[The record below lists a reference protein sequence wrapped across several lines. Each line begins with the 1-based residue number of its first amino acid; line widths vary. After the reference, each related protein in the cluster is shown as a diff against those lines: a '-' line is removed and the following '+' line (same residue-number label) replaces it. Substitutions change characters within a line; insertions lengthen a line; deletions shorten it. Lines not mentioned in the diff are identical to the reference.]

1 MQTGVERHVDLV
13 ELERALRADP
23 LDGLARVVAQVA
35 AGLAIERDESHPRR
49 CCHSSR
55 VEHVE
60 LVVFGLLVA
69 TAALAVLAGVVRVPY
84 PITLV
89 LGGTAI
95 GFLPGV
101 PTVELDP
108 DIVLLIFLPPL
119 LYGAAF
125 FTSVRELR
133 QNVRSI
139 ATLAIP
145 LVAVTMAAVAV
156 VAHEVVGL
164 GWAESFV
171 LGAIVSPTDAVA
183 PSEIM
188 RRVGAPRRLLAI
200 VEGENLTNDWTALV
214 LYRFAVAAVV
224 SGSFT
229 LWKAGLEFI
238 ASGVGGLLVGLAAGM
253 LIRYVRSRIDDP
265 PTEITI
271 SILSGY
277 VGYLPAEEL
286 GLSGVIAAVTTGLY
300 MAWYTP
306 QLTTPVMRLQ
316 GVAVWEILTFLLN
329 AVLFLL
335 VGLQLPGILDDLSG
349 NSPADLV
356 LWGGLVSAV
365 VIGVRLAWVFTLPYV
380 ARLIDRRGARR
391 RRRSRAQERLVLGW
405 AGMRGSVSLAA
416 ALAIP
421 LETDAGG
428 PFPERDLIIFLAFAV
443 ILATLVGQGLTL
455 GPLIRRLDVEDD
467 GQDSQEDTLARRR
480 VAEAALARLD
490 ELGEPDWISP
500 ESVGRARNVFDY
512 RERRF
517 GALED
522 GAGENFEERANAWR
536 RLMHDLLDAQ
546 RQELLALRNRGE
558 ISDDI
563 RRRVER
569 DLDLEESRLEN

>member
-1 MQTGVERHVDLV
+1 
-13 ELERALRADP
+13 
-23 LDGLARVVAQVA
+23 
-35 AGLAIERDESHPRR
+35 
-49 CCHSSR
+49 

-60 LVVFGLLVA
+60 LIVFGLLLA
-69 TAALAVLAGVVRVPY
+69 IAGLAVLARVVGVPY

-89 LGGTAI
+89 LGGAVI

-125 FTSVRELR
+125 FSSVRELR
-133 QNVRSI
+133 QNAKAI

-145 LVAVTMAAVAV
+145 LVFVTMAAVAV

-183 PSEIM
+183 PAEIM
-188 RRVGAPRRLLAI
+188 RRVGAPRRLVAI

-224 SGSFT
+224 SGSFS
-229 LWKAGLEFI
+229 LWEAGLEFI
-238 ASGVGGLLVGLAAGM
+238 ASGVGGLIVGLAAGW
-253 LIRYVRSRIDDP
+253 LIRQVRSRIDDP

-306 QLTTPVMRLQ
+306 QLTTAVMRLQ

-335 VGLQLPGILDDLSG
+335 VGLQLPGILDDISG
-349 NSPADLV
+349 NSAGDLV

-365 VIGVRLAWVFTLPYV
+365 VVGVRLAWVFTLPFV
-380 ARLIDRRGARR
+380 SRLLDRRESQRVRR
-391 RRRSRAQERLVLGW
+391 IPAEQRLVIGW
-405 AGMRGSVSLAA
+405 ASMRGSVSLAA

-421 LETDAGG
+421 LHTDAGD
-428 PFPERDLIIFLAFAV
+428 PFPERALIIFLAFAV
-443 ILATLVGQGLTL
+443 ILVTLVGQGLTL
-455 GPLIRRLDVEDD
+455 GPLINRLGIEDD
-467 GQDSQEDTLARRR
+467 GQESHEDTVARRR
-480 VAEAALARLD
+480 VAEAALARLE

-500 ESVGRARNVFDY
+500 ESVGRARQLFDY
-512 RERRF
+512 RQRRF

-522 GAGENFEERANAWR
+522 GDGGDNYEERANAWR
-536 RLMHDLLDAQ
+536 RLMYDLYDAQ
-546 RQELLALRNRGE
+546 REALLDLRNTGA
-558 ISDDI
+558 ISDEV

-569 DLDLEESRLEN
+569 DIDLEETRIEN

>member
-1 MQTGVERHVDLV
+1 
-13 ELERALRADP
+13 
-23 LDGLARVVAQVA
+23 
-35 AGLAIERDESHPRR
+35 
-49 CCHSSR
+49 
-55 VEHVE
+55 VEHIE

-69 TAALAVLAGVVRVPY
+69 IAALAVLAGVLRVPY

-89 LGGTAI
+89 LGGTVI

-133 QNVRSI
+133 QNARSI
-139 ATLAIP
+139 AMLAIP
-145 LVAVTMAAVAV
+145 LVFVTMAAVAV

-183 PSEIM
+183 PAEIL

-200 VEGENLTNDWTALV
+200 VEGENLTNDWTALI
-214 LYRFAVAAVV
+214 LYRFAIAAVV
-224 SGSFT
+224 SGSFSF
-229 LWKAGLEFI
+229 WKAGVEFI
-238 ASGVGGLLVGLAAGM
+238 ASGIGGLLVGLAAGW
-253 LIRYVRSRIDDP
+253 LIRQVRSRIDDP

-286 GLSGVIAAVTTGLY
+286 GFSGVIAAVTTGIY

-316 GVAVWEILTFLLN
+316 GVAIWEILTFLLN
-329 AVLFLL
+329 ALLFLL

-349 NSPADLV
+349 RSASELV
-356 LWGGLVSAV
+356 LWGALVSGAV
-365 VIGVRLAWVFTLPYV
+365 ITVRLVWMFTMPYV
-380 ARLIDRRGARR
+380 IRMVDRRESQRQRR
-391 RRRSRAQERLVLGW
+391 VPAGPRLVVGW

-421 LETDAGG
+421 LRTDAGA
-428 PFPERDLIIFLAFAV
+428 PFPERDLIIFLAFVV
-443 ILATLVGQGLTL
+443 ILVTLVGQGLTL
-455 GPLIRRLDVEDD
+455 RPLIDWVGLEDD
-467 GQDSQEDTLARRR
+467 GEEGREDTLARRR
-480 VAEAALARLD
+480 VAEAALQRLED
-490 ELGEPDWISP
+490 LGEPDWISP
-500 ESVGRARNVFDY
+500 ESVGRARQLFDY
-512 RERRF
+512 RQRRF
-517 GALED
+517 GALEEGD
-522 GAGENFEERANAWR
+522 GDNLEDRANAWR
-536 RLMHDLLDAQ
+536 RLMYDLFDAQ
-546 RQELLALRNRGE
+546 REALLELRNE
-558 ISDDI
+558 SVISDEV

-569 DLDLEESRLEN
+569 DLDLEESRLQD

>member
-1 MQTGVERHVDLV
+1 
-13 ELERALRADP
+13 
-23 LDGLARVVAQVA
+23 
-35 AGLAIERDESHPRR
+35 
-49 CCHSSR
+49 

-60 LVVFGLLVA
+60 LIVFGLLLA
-69 TAALAVLAGVVRVPY
+69 IAGLAVLARVVGVPY

-89 LGGTAI
+89 LGGTVI

-125 FTSVRELR
+125 FSSVRELK
-133 QNVRSI
+133 QNAKAI

-145 LVAVTMAAVAV
+145 LVFVTMAVVAV

-164 GWAESFV
+164 GWQESFV

-183 PSEIM
+183 PAEIM
-188 RRVGAPRRLLAI
+188 RRIGAPRRLVAI

-214 LYRFAVAAVV
+214 LYRFAVAAVT
-224 SGSFT
+224 SGSFS
-229 LWKAGLEFI
+229 LWKAGLEFV
-238 ASGVGGLLVGLAAGM
+238 ASGVGGLLVGLAAGW
-253 LIRYVRSRIDDP
+253 LIRQVRSRIDDP

-306 QLTTPVMRLQ
+306 QLTTAVMRLQ

-335 VGLQLPGILDDLSG
+335 VGLQLPGILDQLSG
-349 NSPADLV
+349 RETSDLV
-356 LWGGLVSAV
+356 LWGALLSAV
-365 VIGVRLAWVFTLPYV
+365 VILVRLAWVFTLPY
-380 ARLIDRRGARR
+380 ALRLLDRRESRR
-391 RRRSRAQERLVLGW
+391 RRRLGAPERLVVGW

-421 LETDAGG
+421 LETDAGAA
-428 PFPERDLIIFLAFAV
+428 FPGRDLIIFLAFAV
-443 ILATLVGQGLTL
+443 ILVTLVGQGLTL
-455 GPLIRRLDVEDD
+455 GPLIDWLGVHDD
-467 GQDSQEDTLARRR
+467 GEEGNEDTLARRR
-480 VAEAALARLD
+480 VAEAALERL
-490 ELGEPDWISP
+490 EQLGEPDWIAP
-500 ESVGRARNVFDY
+500 ESVGRARQLFDY
-512 RERRF
+512 RQRRF

-522 GAGENFEERANAWR
+522 GDGDNYEERADAWR
-536 RLMHDLLDAQ
+536 RLMYDLYDAQ
-546 RQELLALRNRGE
+546 RQALLELRNSGA
-558 ISDDI
+558 ISDEV

-569 DLDLEESRLEN
+569 DIDLEETRIQN

>member
-1 MQTGVERHVDLV
+1 
-13 ELERALRADP
+13 
-23 LDGLARVVAQVA
+23 
-35 AGLAIERDESHPRR
+35 
-49 CCHSSR
+49 

-60 LVVFGLLVA
+60 LIVFGLLLA
-69 TAALAVLAGVVRVPY
+69 IAGLAVLARVVGVPY

-89 LGGTAI
+89 LGGAVI

-125 FTSVRELR
+125 FSSVRELR
-133 QNVRSI
+133 QNVKAI

-145 LVAVTMAAVAV
+145 LVFVTMAAVAV

-164 GWAESFV
+164 GWQESFV

-183 PSEIM
+183 PAEIM
-188 RRVGAPRRLLAI
+188 RRIGAPRRLVAI

-214 LYRFAVAAVV
+214 LYRFAVAAVT
-224 SGSFT
+224 SGSFS
-229 LWKAGLEFI
+229 LWKAGLEFV
-238 ASGVGGLLVGLAAGM
+238 ASGVGGLLVGLAAGW
-253 LIRYVRSRIDDP
+253 LIRQVRSRIDDP

-306 QLTTPVMRLQ
+306 QLTTAVMRLQ

-335 VGLQLPGILDDLSG
+335 VGLQLPGILDQLSG
-349 NSPADLV
+349 RETGDLV
-356 LWGGLVSAV
+356 LWGALLSAV
-365 VIGVRLAWVFTLPYV
+365 VILVRLAWVFTLPYV
-380 ARLIDRRGARR
+380 SRLIDRRESRR
-391 RRRSRAQERLVLGW
+391 RRRLGAPERLVVGW

-421 LETDAGG
+421 LETDAGAA
-428 PFPERDLIIFLAFAV
+428 FPGRDLIIFLAFAV
-443 ILATLVGQGLTL
+443 ILVTLVGQGLTL
-455 GPLIRRLDVEDD
+455 GPLIDWLGVHDD
-467 GQDSQEDTLARRR
+467 GEEGHEDTLARRR
-480 VAEAALARLD
+480 VAEAALERLE
-490 ELGEPDWISP
+490 ELGEPDWINP
-500 ESVGRARNVFDY
+500 ESVGRARQLFDY
-512 RERRF
+512 RQRRF

-522 GAGENFEERANAWR
+522 GDGDNYEERADAWR
-536 RLMHDLLDAQ
+536 RLMYDLYDAQ
-546 RQELLALRNRGE
+546 RQALLELRNSGA
-558 ISDDI
+558 ISDEV

-569 DLDLEESRLEN
+569 DIDLEETRIQN

>member
-1 MQTGVERHVDLV
+1 MEHL
-13 ELERALRADP
+13 EL
-23 LDGLARVVAQVA
+23 
-35 AGLAIERDESHPRR
+35 I
-49 CCHSSR
+49 
-55 VEHVE
+55 
-60 LVVFGLLVA
+60 VFGLLLA
-69 TAALAVLAGVVRVPY
+69 IAGLAVLARAVGVPY

-89 LGGTAI
+89 LGGAVI

-101 PTVELDP
+101 PSVELDP
-108 DIVLLIFLPPL
+108 EIVLFIFLPPL

-133 QNVRSI
+133 QNVRAI
-139 ATLAIP
+139 AALAIP
-145 LVAVTMAAVAV
+145 LVFVTMAAVAV
-156 VAHEVVGL
+156 VVHEVVGL

-183 PSEIM
+183 PAEIM
-188 RRVGAPRRLLAI
+188 RRVGAPRRLVAI
-200 VEGENLTNDWTALV
+200 VEGENLTNDWTALI
-214 LYRFAVAAVV
+214 LYRVAVAAVV

-229 LWKAGLEFI
+229 LWEAGLEFV
-238 ASGVGGLLVGLAAGM
+238 ASGIGGVIVGLVAGW
-253 LIRYVRSRIDDP
+253 LIRQVRSRLDDP

-286 GLSGVIAAVTTGLY
+286 GLSGVVAAVTTGLY

-329 AVLFLL
+329 AVLVLL
-335 VGLQLPGILDDLSG
+335 VGLQLPGILDGLSG
-349 NSPADLV
+349 RATADLV
-356 LWGGLVSAV
+356 LWGALVSAV
-365 VIGVRLAWVFTLPYV
+365 VILVRLAWTFTLPYLT
-380 ARLIDRRGARR
+380 RWIDRRESRRARR
-391 RRRSRAQERLVLGW
+391 IPADQRLVVGW
-405 AGMRGSVSLAA
+405 ASMRGSVSLAA
-416 ALAIP
+416 ALAVP
-421 LETDAGG
+421 LRTDAGE

-443 ILATLVGQGLTL
+443 ILVTLVGQGLTL
-455 GPLIRRLDVEDD
+455 GPLINRLGIEDD
-467 GQDSQEDTLARRR
+467 GQEGQEDTLARRR
-480 VAEAALARLD
+480 AAAAALARLD

-500 ESVGRARNVFDY
+500 ESVGRARQLFDY

-522 GAGENFEERANAWR
+522 GAEENFEDRAEAWR
-536 RLMHDLLDAQ
+536 RLMHELYRAQ
-546 RQELLALRNRGE
+546 RDALLELRNSGA

-569 DLDLEESRLEN
+569 DIDLEETRIEN